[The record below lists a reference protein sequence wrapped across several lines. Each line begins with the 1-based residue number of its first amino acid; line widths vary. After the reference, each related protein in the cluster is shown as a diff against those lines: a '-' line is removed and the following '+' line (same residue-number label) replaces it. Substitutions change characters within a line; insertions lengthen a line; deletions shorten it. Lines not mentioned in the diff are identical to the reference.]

1 MTAKTREEAKKRTEL
16 LASLR
21 EQHRD
26 SVSKSQ
32 ALLKEQQ
39 AVRRSLQRALQAGPQ
54 TIPQLAEATG
64 FPAHQVLWYV
74 TALKKYGQVEEVG
87 IDEDEVYY
95 LYRLSKEVKA

>member
-21 EQHRD
+21 DQHRD
-26 SVSKSQ
+26 NVSKSQ
-32 ALLKEQQ
+32 ALLKENQ

-54 TIPQLAEATG
+54 TVPQLADATG
-64 FPAHQVLWYV
+64 LPAHQVLWHV

-95 LYRLSKEVKA
+95 LYRLSKEAKA

>member
-1 MTAKTREEAKKRTEL
+1 MTARSKEEAKKRTEL

-21 EQHRD
+21 DQRRD
-26 SVSKSQ
+26 QVSKSQ

-54 TIPQLAEATG
+54 TVPQLAEATG
-64 FPAHQVLWYV
+64 LPAHQVLWHV

-87 IDEDEVYY
+87 MDEDEVYY
-95 LYRLSKEVKA
+95 LYRLSKEAGA

>member
-1 MTAKTREEAKKRTEL
+1 MTAKTREQAKKRTEL

-26 SVSKSQ
+26 SVGKSQ

-39 AVRRSLQRALQAGPQ
+39 AVRRTLQRALQVGPQ
-54 TIPQLAEATG
+54 TVPQLAEATG
-64 FPAHQVLWYV
+64 LPAHQVLWHV

-87 IDEDEVYY
+87 VDEDEVYY
-95 LYRLSKEVKA
+95 LYRLSKEARA

>member
-1 MTAKTREEAKKRTEL
+1 MTARSKEEAKKRTEL

-21 EQHRD
+21 DQHRD
-26 SVSKSQ
+26 QVSKSQ

-54 TIPQLAEATG
+54 TVPQLAEATG
-64 FPAHQVLWYV
+64 LPAHQVLWHV

-87 IDEDEVYY
+87 MDEDETYF
-95 LYRLSKEVKA
+95 LYRLSKEAGA